1 MESNALKLSV
11 ILPCHNLENYIGR
24 CLESIKKQSIG
35 KEIYEVIVVLD
46 SCDDKSEEVVKKSV
60 AAFKNYEILKC
71 NYHRAGLTRNDG
83 LKKAKGK
90 IIWFIDGDDYL
101 LQTDA
106 FKQILSEFEN
116 DENLT
121 ALYLSE
127 FVSNEAVVDEFA
139 VWRYIYK
146 KDFIDGELFNDKMID
161 EDWDYTQ
168 KISKKRGYKQK
179 KLNGKIYFYT
189 YGRDGSI
196 TSEYNKIIGRMKG
209 ETPI

>member
-1 MESNALKLSV
+1 MENDNIKLSV

-35 KEIYEVIVVLD
+35 KENYEVIVVLD
-46 SCDDKSEEVVKKSV
+46 SCDDKSEEVVKKGV

-71 NYHRAGLTRNDG
+71 DYHRAGLTRNDG

-116 DENLT
+116 ERK
-121 ALYLSE
+121 
-127 FVSNEAVVDEFA
+127 F
-139 VWRYIYK
+139 
-146 KDFIDGELFNDKMID
+146 
-161 EDWDYTQ
+161 
-168 KISKKRGYKQK
+168 
-179 KLNGKIYFYT
+179 
-189 YGRDGSI
+189 DGSL
-196 TSEYNKIIGRMKG
+196 
-209 ETPI
+209 PIRVRIERSRSR

>member
-1 MESNALKLSV
+1 MENDNIKLSV

-24 CLESIKKQSIG
+24 CLESIKKQTIG
-35 KEIYEVIVVLD
+35 KENYEVIVVLD
-46 SCDDKSEEVVKKSV
+46 SCDDKSEEVVKKGV

-71 NYHRAGLTRNDG
+71 DYHRAGLTRNDG

-106 FKQILSEFEN
+106 FKKIISEFEN

-196 TSEYNKIIGRMKG
+196 TSEYNKIIERMKG
-209 ETPI
+209 KTPF